1 MAAKVPTGAPW
12 PVSCIIGPTTTPTTK
27 PAAPNLL
34 RQQLALWALV
44 LGLWCLLVTAFAGH
58 LVFTNGLGWPEALA
72 LSCRDW
78 LPWVILA
85 PLVAWLAFRFPLE
98 RRKLYASIPVHVLA
112 CMVALVVCEVLARP
126 PRLQPRRPGDRAG
139 PAPMRSPQ
147 DEQDL
152 GPRGPS
158 QGPPPFRPPVP
169 GGRNRPFLGN
179 ALARAQFNIPIY
191 WAIVSIVHTL
201 SFYRR
206 SQERELRASELE
218 GRLVEAKLQAL
229 RMQLHPHFLFNTLNA
244 ISTLVHKDPQAADE
258 MIGNLS
264 ELLRATLDVTS
275 QEIPLRQELA
285 FLDRY
290 IEIQQARFGDRLRIE
305 KHIDAA
311 ALEIPVPA
319 LVLQPLV
326 ENAIRH
332 GIEPKTTEGVV
343 VLSARREPAALLL
356 TVRDNGVGIQ
366 QLSDG
371 DGIGLANTRARL
383 QELYG
388 DRAHLT
394 LSSPAEGGCSI
405 ELEIPAAS

>member
-1 MAAKVPTGAPW
+1 M
-12 PVSCIIGPTTTPTTK
+12 
-27 PAAPNLL
+27 
-34 RQQLALWALV
+34 
-44 LGLWCLLVTAFAGH
+44 
-58 LVFTNGLGWPEALA
+58 

-85 PLVAWLAFRFPLE
+85 PFVAWLAFRFPFE
-98 RRKLYASIPVHVLA
+98 KGRLYTSIPIHVLA
-112 CMVALVVCEVLARP
+112 CMVAVVVCEILARP
-126 PRLQPRRPGDRAG
+126 PQGQPRRPADMA
-139 PAPMRSPQ
+139 
-147 DEQDL
+147 
-152 GPRGPS
+152 
-158 QGPPPFRPPVP
+158 GPPPPMNPEDRPAMRP
-169 GGRNRPFLGN
+169 GPGFPEGPPPLRRPLPNGQNRPFFGN

-201 SFYRR
+201 RFYRR
-206 SQERELRASELE
+206 SQERELKTRELE
-218 GRLVEAKLQAL
+218 GRLAEAKLESL

-290 IEIQQARFGDRLRIE
+290 IEIQQARFGERLRVE
-305 KHIDAA
+305 KQIDAA

-332 GIEPKTTEGVV
+332 GIEPKTTQGLVS
-343 VLSARREPAALLL
+343 LSAQRQPHALVL
-356 TVRDNGVGIQ
+356 TVRDNGVGMQ
-366 QLSDG
+366 TLSEG
-371 DGIGLANTRARL
+371 NGIGLANTRARL
-383 QELYG
+383 RELYG
-388 DRAHLT
+388 ERARLT
-394 LSSPAEGGCSI
+394 IASPAEGGCSVQ
-405 ELEIPAAS
+405 LEIPAAA

>member
-1 MAAKVPTGAPW
+1 M
-12 PVSCIIGPTTTPTTK
+12 TK

-58 LVFTNGLGWPEALA
+58 LVFTNRLSWPEALV

-98 RRKLYASIPVHVLA
+98 ARRLYSSVPIHILA
-112 CMVALVVCEVLARP
+112 CMVAVVVCEILARP
-126 PRLQPRRPGDRAG
+126 PQVRPGRPGDRLG
-139 PAPMRSPQ
+139 PPPPMSPQ

-152 GPRGPS
+152 RRPDPLR
-158 QGPPPFRPPVP
+158 GPPPLRP
-169 GGRNRPFLGN
+169 GMRGRNRPFFGN
-179 ALARAQFNIPIY
+179 VLARAQFNIPIY

-201 SFYRR
+201 RFYRR
-206 SQERELRASELE
+206 SQERELKARELE
-218 GRLVEAKLQAL
+218 GRLVEAKLDSL

-290 IEIQQARFGDRLRIE
+290 IEIQQARFGDRLRVE

-311 ALEIPVPA
+311 ALEILVPA

-343 VLSARREPAALLL
+343 VLSARRQPAALLL

-366 QLSDG
+366 QLSNG

-388 DRAHLT
+388 NRAHLT
-394 LSSPAEGGCSI
+394 MTSPAEGGCSI